1 MRAVDK
7 DLLMK
12 LRRYLRI
19 LRHEQGRIRLGYRI
33 GAVGVLRQMQGQA
46 GSSLLDAIEGV
57 QRVAVSP
64 LTFTLT
70 IHYDP
75 KIIQPSWWET
85 MVQESEAAAR
95 EVLDQIRL
103 A

>member
-1 MRAVDK
+1 MRDVEK

-12 LRRYLRI
+12 LREHLRI
-19 LRHEQGRIRLGYRI
+19 LRHEQGRIRLGYKV
-33 GAVGVLRQMQGQA
+33 GAVGVLRQMQRQPEPR
-46 GSSLLDAIEGV
+46 LLDAIEGV

-75 KIIQPSWWET
+75 EVIHPSWWET
-85 MVQESEAAAR
+85 LVQESEAAAR
-95 EVLDQIRL
+95 EVLDQVRL

>member
-1 MRAVDK
+1 MRTVDR

-19 LRHEQGRIRLGYRI
+19 LHHEQGRIRLRYQI
-33 GAVGVLRQMQGQA
+33 GAVCVLRQLQSQSGA
-46 GSSLLDAIEGV
+46 RWPGAIDGV
-57 QRVAVSP
+57 HKVAVNP

-75 KIIQPSWWET
+75 EIIAPSWWET
-85 MVQESEAAAR
+85 LVRESEAAAR
-95 EVLDQIRL
+95 AVLDQIRPH
-103 A
+103 